1 MIQMQTILKI
11 CDNSGAR
18 SVMCIKV
25 LGGSKRRY
33 ANIGDIIK
41 VAVREAIP
49 TGKVKKGQVVDA
61 LIVRTRKGV
70 RRSDGSLIKFDE
82 NAAVLLNN
90 QKAPIGTRVFG
101 PVTRELREG
110 KHYENSIFSTR
121 SFIMNKLVKTN
132 TKLKTGDEVIVITG
146 KDIGKKGNIRKIM
159 KSNNRVIVTGI
170 NMVKKH
176 TKPNPQ
182 MGVTGG
188 IVEQE
193 AAIDLSNVSIWNPKK
208 KGADK
213 IKYSE
218 DKDGKKIR
226 LFKSNNAEIK

>member
-1 MIQMQTILKI
+1 
-11 CDNSGAR
+11 
-18 SVMCIKV
+18 
-25 LGGSKRRY
+25 
-33 ANIGDIIK
+33 
-41 VAVREAIP
+41 
-49 TGKVKKGQVVDA
+49 
-61 LIVRTRKGV
+61 
-70 RRSDGSLIKFDE
+70 
-82 NAAVLLNN
+82 
-90 QKAPIGTRVFG
+90 
-101 PVTRELREG
+101 
-110 KHYENSIFSTR
+110 
-121 SFIMNKLVKTN
+121 MNKLVKTN
-132 TKLKTGDEVIVITG
+132 TKLKIGDEVIVITG

-226 LFKSNNAEIK
+226 LFKSNDAEIK

>member
-1 MIQMQTILKI
+1 
-11 CDNSGAR
+11 
-18 SVMCIKV
+18 
-25 LGGSKRRY
+25 
-33 ANIGDIIK
+33 
-41 VAVREAIP
+41 
-49 TGKVKKGQVVDA
+49 
-61 LIVRTRKGV
+61 
-70 RRSDGSLIKFDE
+70 
-82 NAAVLLNN
+82 
-90 QKAPIGTRVFG
+90 
-101 PVTRELREG
+101 
-110 KHYENSIFSTR
+110 
-121 SFIMNKLVKTN
+121 MNKLVKTN

-218 DKDGKKIR
+218 DKDGRKIR
-226 LFKSNNAEIK
+226 LFKSNDAEIK